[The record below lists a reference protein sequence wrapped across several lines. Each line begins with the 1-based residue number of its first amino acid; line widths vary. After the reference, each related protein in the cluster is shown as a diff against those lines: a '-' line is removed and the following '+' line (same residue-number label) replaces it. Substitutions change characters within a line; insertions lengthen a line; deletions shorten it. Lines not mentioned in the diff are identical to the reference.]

1 MARYLV
7 RIDHKDYVFVEKWD
21 NVADELYYEVYK
33 SSTDETNG
41 QYIGDFDTDKELIS
55 NSFLNEFRE
64 WLN

>member
-7 RIDHKDYVFVEKWD
+7 RIDHQDYVFVEKWD

-33 SSTDETNG
+33 SSIDETNG